1 MATSS
6 FGNPLVE
13 QRDLLAG
20 KAAVALDSKVIRV
33 SGDDR
38 LKWLHALL
46 SQNIVNL
53 KPGEACEA
61 LLLNPQGHI
70 EASVHIIDD
79 GAETTLIVDD
89 SVAELV
95 FSHLTKM
102 KLRTQVSIEFQENVR
117 VLASF
122 GAPLPNAQSVWR
134 DPWPGVYPGGHRYA
148 TVTGEPWDYFESIV
162 DNCELSEAGIVA
174 LEALRIAAHRPWMA
188 EVDEKTLPHE
198 LDWMATGVH
207 LSKGCYRGQES
218 VAKVHNLGHPPR
230 RLVLLHLDGSGHLL
244 PEENAPVFQGE
255 TQVGRV
261 TAAATHYEAGAI
273 ALAVI
278 KRNVP
283 EDAALSV
290 GGNISAAQQV
300 IVPQDAG
307 KVVTVPRNKLMM
319 GRR

>member
-13 QRDLLAG
+13 QRDLLSG
-20 KAAVALDSKVIRV
+20 KASVALDSKVITIT
-33 SGDDR
+33 GEDR

-70 EASVHIIDD
+70 ESSIHLVDD
-79 GAETTLIVDD
+79 GNTATLIVDAD
-89 SVAELV
+89 TADHTLA
-95 FSHLTKM
+95 HLTKM
-102 KLRTQVSIEFQENVR
+102 KLRTRVTIELQDELQVF
-117 VLASF
+117 ATF
-122 GAPLPNAQSVWR
+122 GKPLEAAKTVWH
-134 DPWPGVYPGGHRYA
+134 DPWPGVYPGGHRYSTA
-148 TVTGEPWDYFESIV
+148 TGEPWDYFESIA
-162 DNCELSEAGIVA
+162 EGSPLTQAGIIA
-174 LEALRIAAHRPWMA
+174 LEALRIASHRPAMS
-188 EVDEKTLPHE
+188 EVDDKTLPHE
-198 LDWMATGVH
+198 LDWLTTGVH

-244 PEENAPVFQGE
+244 PEIGAKVYLGE
-255 TQVGRV
+255 TEVGRI
-261 TAAATHYEAGAI
+261 TSAGTHYEAGAI

-278 KRNVP
+278 KRTVA
-283 EDAALSV
+283 EDALLEV
-290 GGNISAAQQV
+290 EGNISASQQV
-300 IVPQDAG
+300 IVPQSAG

>member
-13 QRDLLAG
+13 QRDLLSG
-20 KAAVALDSKVIRV
+20 KASVTLDSKVITV
-33 SGDDR
+33 TGDDR

-46 SQNIVNL
+46 SQNIVHL
-53 KPGEACEA
+53 KPGESCEA

-70 EASVHIIDD
+70 EASIHVADD
-79 GAETTLIVDD
+79 GVTSTLIVDE
-89 SVAELV
+89 SAAEHTLA
-95 FSHLTKM
+95 HLTKM
-102 KLRTQVSIEFQENVR
+102 KLRTQVTIELHDELQVF
-117 VLASF
+117 ATF
-122 GAPLPNAQSVWR
+122 GAPIEGAETVWS
-134 DPWPGVYPGGHRYA
+134 DPWPAVYPGGHRYA
-148 TVTGEPWDYFESIV
+148 TASGEPWDYFESIAPIS
-162 DNCELSEAGIVA
+162 NLKEAGTVA
-174 LEALRIAAHRPWMA
+174 LEALRVASHRPAMN

-198 LDWMATGVH
+198 LDWLATGVH

-244 PEENAPVFQGE
+244 PDVSAKVFLGE
-255 TQVGRV
+255 TEVGRI
-261 TAAATHYEAGAI
+261 TSAGTHYEAGAI

-278 KRNVP
+278 KRNVA
-283 EDAALSV
+283 EDALLEV
-290 GGNISAAQQV
+290 EGNISASQQV
-300 IVPQDAG
+300 IVPQSAG

>member
-1 MATSS
+1 MSTAS

-13 QRDLLAG
+13 QRDLLSG
-20 KAAVALDSKVIRV
+20 KSSVALDSKVITV
-33 SGDDR
+33 TGDDR

-53 KPGEACEA
+53 KPGDSCEA

-70 EASVHIIDD
+70 EASLHIVDD
-79 GAETTLIVDD
+79 GAVTTLIVDD
-89 SVAELV
+89 SAAELV
-95 FSHLTKM
+95 HTHLTKM
-102 KLRTQVSIEFQENVR
+102 KLRTKVDIELHSELQVF
-117 VLASF
+117 ASF
-122 GAPLPNAQSVWR
+122 EKGLENATAIWH

-148 TVTGEPWDYFESIV
+148 TTTGEPWNYFESIAAKST
-162 DNCELSEAGIVA
+162 LTEAGTVA
-174 LEALRIAAHRPWMA
+174 LEALRVAAHRPSMA
-188 EVDEKTLPHE
+188 DVDEKTLPHE

-244 PEENAPVFQGE
+244 PELGAKVFSGE
-255 TQVGRV
+255 TVVGRI
-261 TAAATHYEAGAI
+261 TSTGTHYEAGAI

-283 EDAALSV
+283 EAALLEV
-290 GGNISAAQQV
+290 EGNISASQQV
-300 IVPQDAG
+300 IVPMSAG

>member
-1 MATSS
+1 MATTS

-13 QRDLLAG
+13 QRDLLNG
-20 KAAVALDSKVIRV
+20 KAAVLLDSKVIRV
-33 SGDDR
+33 TGADR

-53 KPGEACEA
+53 KPGDACEA

-70 EASVHIIDD
+70 EAAIHIVDD
-79 GAETTLIVDD
+79 GETANLIVDE
-89 SVAELV
+89 SAAEHVL
-95 FSHLTKM
+95 SHLTKM
-102 KLRTQVSIEFQENVR
+102 KLRTQVAIELQENAKVF
-117 VLASF
+117 ASF
-122 GAPLPNAQSVWR
+122 TAPLVNAELVWH

-148 TVTGEPWDYFESIV
+148 TETGETWDYYESIAESSDLV
-162 DNCELSEAGIVA
+162 EAGTVA
-174 LEALRIAAHRPWMA
+174 LDALRIAAHRPSMA
-188 EVDEKTLPHE
+188 EVDEKALPHE

-230 RLVLLHLDGSGHLL
+230 RIVLLHLDGSGHLL
-244 PEENAPVFQGE
+244 PDVGAPVFHGE
-255 TQVGRV
+255 TEVGRI
-261 TAAATHYEAGAI
+261 TSAATHYEAGAI

-278 KRNVP
+278 KRSVP
-283 EDAALSV
+283 EEAELSV
-290 GGNISAAQQV
+290 GENISATQQV
-300 IVPQDAG
+300 IVPQTAG

>member
-1 MATSS
+1 LATSS

-13 QRDLLAG
+13 QRDLLSG
-20 KAAVALDSKVIRV
+20 KSSVLLDSKVITV

-46 SQNIVNL
+46 SQNLVNL
-53 KPGEACEA
+53 KPGESCEA

-70 EASVHIIDD
+70 ESALHIVDD
-79 GAETTLIVDD
+79 GSTTTLIVDAKA
-89 SVAELV
+89 AEHTIA
-95 FSHLTKM
+95 HLTRM
-102 KLRTQVSIEFQENVR
+102 KLRTRVEITLHEELQVFG
-117 VLASF
+117 SF
-122 GAPLPNAQSVWR
+122 GAPLEGAKLVWH
-134 DPWPGVYPGGHRYA
+134 DPWPAIYPGGYRYA
-148 TVTGEPWDYFESIV
+148 TATGEPWDYFESV
-162 DNCELSEAGIVA
+162 GAPAPELQAGMVA
-174 LEALRIAAHRPWMA
+174 LEAIRVAAFRPGLE

-198 LDWMATGVH
+198 LDWLATGVH

-244 PEENAPVFQGE
+244 PQIGAKVFLGE
-255 TQVGRV
+255 TEVGRI
-261 TAAATHYEAGAI
+261 TSAGTHYEAGAI

-278 KRNVP
+278 KRNVA
-283 EDAALSV
+283 EDALLEV
-290 GGNISAAQQV
+290 EGNISASQQV
-300 IVPQDAG
+300 IVPQSAG

>member
-20 KAAVALDSKVIRV
+20 KASVALDSNVITV
-33 SGDDR
+33 SGEDR

-46 SQNIVNL
+46 SQNILNL
-53 KPGEACEA
+53 RPGESCEA

-70 EASVHIIDD
+70 EAAIH
-79 GAETTLIVDD
+79 IVDD
-89 SVAELV
+89 GYVAILIVEASAAELLLA
-95 FSHLTKM
+95 HLTRM
-102 KLRTQVSIEFQENVR
+102 KLRTQVIIELKAELQVFATFGKALEG
-117 VLASF
+117 ASTI
-122 GAPLPNAQSVWR
+122 WH
-134 DPWPGVYPGGHRYA
+134 DPWPGVYPGGYRYSTA
-148 TVTGEPWDYFESIV
+148 TGEPWDYYESIA
-162 DNCELSEAGIVA
+162 EASPLADAGTVA
-174 LEALRIAAHRPWMA
+174 LESLRIAAHRPSMD

-244 PEENAPVFQGE
+244 PEVGAKVFLGE
-255 TQVGRV
+255 AQVGRI
-261 TAAATHYEAGAI
+261 TSAGTHYEAGAI

-278 KRNVP
+278 KRNVA
-283 EDAALSV
+283 EDALLEV
-290 GGNISAAQQV
+290 EGDISASQQV
-300 IVPQDAG
+300 IVPQSAG

>member
-1 MATSS
+1 MATTS

-13 QRDLLAG
+13 QRELLGG

-33 SGDDR
+33 TGDDR

-53 KPGEACEA
+53 KTGDSCEA
-61 LLLNPQGHI
+61 LLLNPQGHV
-70 EASVHIIDD
+70 EAAIH
-79 GAETTLIVDD
+79 IVDD
-89 SVAELV
+89 GSAANLIVEESSAEHVLT
-95 FSHLTKM
+95 HLTKM
-102 KLRTQVSIEFQENVR
+102 KLRTQVVIELQEKLKVFATFGSPLEN
-117 VLASF
+117 AS
-122 GAPLPNAQSVWR
+122 LVWH

-148 TVTGEPWDYFESIV
+148 ETTGEPWDYFESIA
-162 DNCELSEAGIVA
+162 DSSPLTEAGTVA
-174 LEALRIAAHRPWMA
+174 LDAIRIAAHRPAMT

-244 PEENAPVFQGE
+244 PDADAPVFHGDAE
-255 TQVGRV
+255 VGRV
-261 TAAATHYEAGAI
+261 TNAATHYEAGAI

-278 KRNVP
+278 KRSVP
-283 EDAALSV
+283 EDAELTV
-290 GGNISAAQQV
+290 GENISAAQQV
-300 IVPQDAG
+300 IVPQSAG

>member
-1 MATSS
+1 MATTS

-13 QRDLLAG
+13 QRELLGG
-20 KAAVALDSKVIRV
+20 KASVALDSKVITV
-33 SGDDR
+33 TGEDR

-53 KPGEACEA
+53 KPGDSCEA

-70 EASVHIIDD
+70 EAALHIVDD
-79 GAETTLIVDD
+79 GAVTTLIVEESTAD
-89 SVAELV
+89 LV
-95 FSHLTKM
+95 LSHLNKM
-102 KLRTQVSIEFQENVR
+102 KLRTQVSIELQETLKVF
-117 VLASF
+117 ASF
-122 GAPLPNAQSVWR
+122 GKPLEGASVVWN

-148 TVTGEPWDYFESIV
+148 TVTGETWDYFESIAES
-162 DNCELSEAGIVA
+162 NKLGEAGSVA
-174 LEALRIAAHRPWMA
+174 LDALRIAAHRPSMA

-244 PEENAPVFQGE
+244 PEPNAPVFFGE
-255 TQVGRV
+255 NVVGRV
-261 TAAATHYEAGAI
+261 TSAATHYEAGAI

-278 KRNVP
+278 KRSIA
-283 EDAALSV
+283 EDAELSV
-290 GGNISAAQQV
+290 ASDIAASQQV
-300 IVPQDAG
+300 IVPQSAG

>member
-1 MATSS
+1 MSTSS

-13 QRDLLAG
+13 QRDLLSG
-20 KAAVALDSKVIRV
+20 KAAVALDSKVITV
-33 SGDDR
+33 TGEDR

-53 KPGEACEA
+53 KPGDSCEA

-70 EASVHIIDD
+70 EASIH
-79 GAETTLIVDD
+79 IVDD
-89 SVAELV
+89 GTTATLILDESAAELV
-95 FSHLTKM
+95 FTHLTKM
-102 KLRTQVSIEFQENVR
+102 KLRTKVELELHEELQVFGSFDQAIE
-117 VLASF
+117 
-122 GAPLPNAQSVWR
+122 GAATVWH

-148 TVTGEPWDYFESIV
+148 TSTGESWNYFESVIATTHLA
-162 DNCELSEAGIVA
+162 DAGTVA
-174 LEALRIAAHRPWMA
+174 LEAIRVAAHRPSMA

-244 PEENAPVFQGE
+244 PEIGAKVLLGE
-255 TQVGRV
+255 TEVGRI
-261 TAAATHYEAGAI
+261 TSAGTHYEAGAI

-278 KRNVP
+278 KRNVA
-283 EDAALSV
+283 EDALLEV
-290 GGNISAAQQV
+290 EGNISASQQV
-300 IVPQDAG
+300 IVPQSAG

>member
-1 MATSS
+1 MATTS

-13 QRDLLAG
+13 QRELLSG

-53 KPGEACEA
+53 KPGDSCEA

-70 EASVHIIDD
+70 EAAIHIVDD
-79 GAETTLIVDD
+79 GSAATLIVDERA
-89 SVAELV
+89 AELL
-95 FSHLTKM
+95 FNHLTRM
-102 KLRTQVSIEFQENVR
+102 KLRTQVQIELQENAKVF
-117 VLASF
+117 ASF
-122 GAPLPNAQSVWR
+122 GKPLGNASLSWQ

-148 TVTGEPWDYFESIV
+148 TVTGEPWDYFESIAESS
-162 DNCELSEAGIVA
+162 DLAEAGTVA
-174 LEALRIAAHRPWMA
+174 LDALRIAAHRPSLV
-188 EVDEKTLPHE
+188 EVDDKTLPHE

-244 PEENAPVFQGE
+244 PDVDAPVFNGE
-255 TQVGRV
+255 TEVGRV
-261 TAAATHYEAGAI
+261 TSAATHYEAGAI

-278 KRNVP
+278 KRSVP
-283 EDAALSV
+283 EDADLTV
-290 GGNISAAQQV
+290 GENISAAQQV

>member
-1 MATSS
+1 MSTSS

-13 QRDLLAG
+13 QRDLLSG
-20 KAAVALDSKVIRV
+20 KAAVALDSKVITIT
-33 SGDDR
+33 GEDR

-53 KPGEACEA
+53 KPGDSCEA

-70 EASVHIIDD
+70 EASIHIVDD
-79 GAETTLIVDD
+79 GTKATLIVDERA
-89 SVAELV
+89 AELV
-95 FSHLTKM
+95 YGHLTKM
-102 KLRTQVSIEFQENVR
+102 KLRTKVEIELHEELQVFG
-117 VLASF
+117 SF
-122 GAPLPNAQSVWR
+122 GNAIEGAQIVWH

-148 TVTGEPWDYFESIV
+148 SNTGEPWNFFESV
-162 DNCELSEAGIVA
+162 VALSDLAEAGTVA
-174 LEALRIAAHRPWMA
+174 LEALRVAAHRPSMA
-188 EVDEKTLPHE
+188 EVDDKTLPHE
-198 LDWMATGVH
+198 LDWMATAVH

-244 PEENAPVFQGE
+244 PEIGAKVFSGE
-255 TQVGRV
+255 TEVGRI
-261 TAAATHYEAGAI
+261 TSAGTHYEAGAI

-278 KRNVP
+278 KRNVA
-283 EDAALSV
+283 EAALLEV
-290 GGNISAAQQV
+290 EGNISASQQV
-300 IVPQDAG
+300 IVPQSAG